1 MAEPAPDA
9 PDRLGDLTRGE
20 HLLSPFKGE
29 RVGCGARINRQG
41 LENPAAAAPHPAL
54 SPQAGRGRGEEE
66 L

>member
-29 RVGCGARINRQG
+29 RVG
-41 LENPAAAAPHPAL
+41 
-54 SPQAGRGRGEEE
+54 
-66 L
+66 